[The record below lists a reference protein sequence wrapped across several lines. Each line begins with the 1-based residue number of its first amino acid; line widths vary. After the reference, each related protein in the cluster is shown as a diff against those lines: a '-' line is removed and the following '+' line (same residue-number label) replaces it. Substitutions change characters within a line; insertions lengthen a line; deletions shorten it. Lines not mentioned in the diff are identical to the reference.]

1 MTHCCACG
9 NAPLMFPLEKA
20 FSVRWSVVYVC
31 VCVWRSAT
39 WLLASCHFLLCVC
52 GCFTCA
58 YVCVPEETARGR
70 KRWEEKAKRERE
82 SEEMSASEEG
92 GKKADSYRWNS
103 RRLASLPRTGSGPG
117 RHIDR
122 GHTPWCSELLMRNT
136 LFFLITDLALWRKK
150 FKCSVAAAQPRC
162 PTLLHGKDGK
172 QTHKHTQAS
181 KQTNKPIKKNCSVYS
196 SSLIFISFWSTLMF
210 YLPVFSFLLVV
221 FRCTLVLAMLTS
233 VLHVSEAS
241 QNWTDCK
248 PDWTTIS
255 SQRCWS
261 YLAQSRCVLPPQP
274 NNPGR
279 IFHFSVWGENKEK
292 YFSRVTDPSRFPH
305 IFSQC
310 SNSSWASLVTG

>member
-1 MTHCCACG
+1 MLPWCFHWKRRSAWDGALCTCVCVCEDQ
-9 NAPLMFPLEKA
+9 PLDYWP
-20 FSVRWSVVYVC
+20 VVISCC
-31 VCVWRSAT
+31 VCVWM
-39 WLLASCHFLLCVC
+39 FYLCVC
-52 GCFTCA
+52 
-58 YVCVPEETARGR
+58 VCTWRDSERGR

-103 RRLASLPRTGSGPG
+103 RRLASLPRTGSGPE

-136 LFFLITDLALWRKK
+136 LFFNNRPRFVEEKVQVFGSSSSAKVSDT
-150 FKCSVAAAQPRC
+150 AARQRRE
-162 PTLLHGKDGK
+162 TNT
-172 QTHKHTQAS
+172 QTHTS

-274 NNPGR
+274 NNPWR
-279 IFHFSVWGENKEK
+279 IFHFNVWGENKEK

-305 IFSQC
+305 IFSPC

>member
-1 MTHCCACG
+1 MLPWCFHWKRRSAWDGALCTCVCVCEDQ
-9 NAPLMFPLEKA
+9 PLDYWP
-20 FSVRWSVVYVC
+20 VVISCC
-31 VCVWRSAT
+31 VCVWM
-39 WLLASCHFLLCVC
+39 FYLCVC
-52 GCFTCA
+52 
-58 YVCVPEETARGR
+58 VCTWRDSERGR

-103 RRLASLPRTGSGPG
+103 RRLASLPRTGSGPE

-136 LFFLITDLALWRKK
+136 LFFNNRPRFVEEKVQVFGSSSSAKVSDT
-150 FKCSVAAAQPRC
+150 AARQRRE
-162 PTLLHGKDGK
+162 TNT
-172 QTHKHTQAS
+172 QTHTS

-305 IFSQC
+305 IFSPC

>member
-52 GCFTCA
+52 
-58 YVCVPEETARGR
+58 VDVLLVRMCVYL
-70 KRWEEKAKRERE
+70 KRQRERE
-82 SEEMSASEEG
+82 KAMGGKSKTREGEWGNVCERGG
-92 GKKADSYRWNS
+92 GKKGWFIPLEQSSPRQPPSHWQRSGATHRPWTHSLVQRAVDEKHTFFFNNRPRFVEEKVQVFGSSSTAKVSDTAARQ
-103 RRLASLPRTGSGPG
+103 RRET
-117 RHIDR
+117 
-122 GHTPWCSELLMRNT
+122 NT
-136 LFFLITDLALWRKK
+136 
-150 FKCSVAAAQPRC
+150 
-162 PTLLHGKDGK
+162 
-172 QTHKHTQAS
+172 QTHTS

-274 NNPGR
+274 NNPWR
-279 IFHFSVWGENKEK
+279 IFHFNVWGENKEK

-305 IFSQC
+305 IFSPC

>member
-58 YVCVPEETARGR
+58 YVCVPEETAREGESDGR
-70 KRWEEKAKRERE
+70 KKQNERGRVRKCLRARRGEKRLIHTAGTVV
-82 SEEMSASEEG
+82 ASP
-92 GKKADSYRWNS
+92 
-103 RRLASLPRTGSGPG
+103 ASLALAAVRSDTSTV
-117 RHIDR
+117 D
-122 GHTPWCSELLMRNT
+122 TLLGAASCWWET
-136 LFFLITDLALWRKK
+136 HFFLITDLALWRKK

-196 SSLIFISFWSTLMF
+196 SSLFFISFWSTLMF

-305 IFSQC
+305 IFSPC

>member
-1 MTHCCACG
+1 MERC
-9 NAPLMFPLEKA
+9 
-20 FSVRWSVVYVC
+20 VRVC
-31 VCVWRSAT
+31 VCVKISHLT
-39 WLLASCHFLLCVC
+39 TGQLSFPVVCVC

-103 RRLASLPRTGSGPG
+103 RRLASLPRTGSGPE

-136 LFFLITDLALWRKK
+136 LFFNNRPRFVEEKVQVFGSSSSAKVSDT
-150 FKCSVAAAQPRC
+150 AARQRRE
-162 PTLLHGKDGK
+162 TNT
-172 QTHKHTQAS
+172 QTHTS

-196 SSLIFISFWSTLMF
+196 SSLFFISFWSTLMF

-305 IFSQC
+305 IFSPC

>member
-1 MTHCCACG
+1 MLPWCFHWKRRSAWDGALCTC
-9 NAPLMFPLEKA
+9 
-20 FSVRWSVVYVC
+20 VC
-31 VCVWRSAT
+31 VCEDQPLDYWPVVI
-39 WLLASCHFLLCVC
+39 SCCVC
-52 GCFTCA
+52 
-58 YVCVPEETARGR
+58 VDVLLVRMCVYL
-70 KRWEEKAKRERE
+70 KRQRERE
-82 SEEMSASEEG
+82 KAMGGKSKTREGEWGNVCERGG
-92 GKKADSYRWNS
+92 GKKGWFIPLEQSSPRQPPSHWQRSGATHRPWTH
-103 RRLASLPRTGSGPG
+103 SLVQRAVDEKHTFFFNNRPRFV
-117 RHIDR
+117 
-122 GHTPWCSELLMRNT
+122 E
-136 LFFLITDLALWRKK
+136 KK

-305 IFSQC
+305 IFSPC

>member
-1 MTHCCACG
+1 MLPWCFHWKRRSAWDGALCTCVCVCEDQ
-9 NAPLMFPLEKA
+9 PLDYWP
-20 FSVRWSVVYVC
+20 VVISCC
-31 VCVWRSAT
+31 VCVWM
-39 WLLASCHFLLCVC
+39 FYLCVC
-52 GCFTCA
+52 
-58 YVCVPEETARGR
+58 VCTWRDSERGR

-103 RRLASLPRTGSGPG
+103 RRLASLPRTGSGPE

-136 LFFLITDLALWRKK
+136 LFFNNRPRFVEEKVQVFGSSSSAKVSDT
-150 FKCSVAAAQPRC
+150 AARQRRE
-162 PTLLHGKDGK
+162 TNT
-172 QTHKHTQAS
+172 QTHTS

-196 SSLIFISFWSTLMF
+196 SSLFFISFWSTLMF

-274 NNPGR
+274 NNPGQ
-279 IFHFSVWGENKEK
+279 IFHFNVWGENKEK

-305 IFSQC
+305 IFSPC

>member
-1 MTHCCACG
+1 MLPWCFHWKRRSAWDGALCTCVCVCEDQ
-9 NAPLMFPLEKA
+9 PLDYWP
-20 FSVRWSVVYVC
+20 VVISCC
-31 VCVWRSAT
+31 VCVWM
-39 WLLASCHFLLCVC
+39 FYLCVC
-52 GCFTCA
+52 
-58 YVCVPEETARGR
+58 VCTWRDSERGR

-103 RRLASLPRTGSGPG
+103 RRLASLPRTGSGPE

-136 LFFLITDLALWRKK
+136 LFFNNRPRFVEEKVQVFGSSSTAKVSDT
-150 FKCSVAAAQPRC
+150 AARQRRE
-162 PTLLHGKDGK
+162 TNT
-172 QTHKHTQAS
+172 QTHTS

-274 NNPGR
+274 NNPWR
-279 IFHFSVWGENKEK
+279 IFHFNVWGENKEK

-305 IFSQC
+305 IFSPC

>member
-103 RRLASLPRTGSGPG
+103 RRLASLPRTGSGPE

-136 LFFLITDLALWRKK
+136 LFFLITGLALWRK
-150 FKCSVAAAQPRC
+150 
-162 PTLLHGKDGK
+162 
-172 QTHKHTQAS
+172 
-181 KQTNKPIKKNCSVYS
+181 S
-196 SSLIFISFWSTLMF
+196 SS
-210 YLPVFSFLLVV
+210 V
-221 FRCTLVLAMLTS
+221 R
-233 VLHVSEAS
+233 
-241 QNWTDCK
+241 
-248 PDWTTIS
+248 
-255 SQRCWS
+255 
-261 YLAQSRCVLPPQP
+261 
-274 NNPGR
+274 
-279 IFHFSVWGENKEK
+279 
-292 YFSRVTDPSRFPH
+292 
-305 IFSQC
+305 
-310 SNSSWASLVTG
+310 